1 MDNYNL
7 LSQASQLAESGRFDQ
22 ARQLVLQAIQ
32 NNKSDTEAWWAL
44 AHVARTD
51 TERHRAVREVLR
63 LDPNHLH
70 AQHMRDQIQA
80 GSLESLEHPG
90 KLADRKAQADD
101 DYMPKVAITL
111 VAYFVF
117 SIVGFVLNIVFL
129 YEARKFRQQYGFDP
143 KNVGCLWAM
152 LATFIIVPT
161 FLCIFITSI
170 TLIGSQMAGY

>member
-7 LSQASQLAESGRFDQ
+7 LSQASQLAENGQFNQ

-44 AHVARTD
+44 AHVAKTD

-70 AQHMRDQIQA
+70 AQHMRDQIRA
-80 GSLESLEHPG
+80 GSLESLEYPG
-90 KLADRKAQADD
+90 KLADRKPQTDD
-101 DYMPKVAITL
+101 DWMPRVLMTL

-117 SIVGFVLNIVFL
+117 AIVGFAMNIYFL
-129 YEARKFRQQYGFDP
+129 YESKKFIRTYGFEP

-152 LATFIIVPT
+152 LFGFIIVP
-161 FLCIFITSI
+161 LFICFFVTI
-170 TLIGSQMAGY
+170 LPMIGSQLLGY